1 MNTNFFK
8 IKKLSQFFLFNFKK
22 KMIFITFS
30 VLIIPFLDLLGI
42 GLIYPFLSLFF
53 NKDLNIDFFLFDFLK
68 NFAENERLIVY
79 SIFFISFIFFKNIF
93 QSFLIFKQLNV
104 VNEIHTSISK
114 RMFYNYSI
122 MPKLLMGNEFTA
134 RIMKNIINE
143 PKNFLKGIVMSIIN
157 ISTEMVIIIGG
168 VLYLIYINPTSLI
181 IISIFPVLFLIFQ
194 RSIKF
199 KASDWGKIIFN
210 EEQNRFKNLID
221 FFDTRDEFRA
231 SNREGVFSKVFDKS
245 SNLLKVTSSK
255 IQFFSLFP
263 KYVLEFLLVLV
274 MVALIFYYS
283 NSLEP
288 QEVIFTELSF
298 LILVILKL
306 LPSVNKLMILYKAI
320 REQKELFLNFFDLV
334 KKFESYNVSNKTNLE
349 KPFKKLIFKDVSF
362 SYKENNKVIK
372 NISFEIN
379 RGDKLGIFGSSGSG
393 KSSLLYLVTGLVQ
406 KDTGEIIYNN
416 RIESIYDCRWGTN
429 IAYLPQRTFL
439 FSGSIKENII
449 FGEEK
454 LDEER
459 LEKILEIVQLKD
471 FFEKNNKDVNTFLGN
486 KGSLISGGQS
496 QRLALARNL
505 YNQPEILVLDEAFSA
520 LDDITSNKIISE
532 LIKIDD
538 LTIILVSHNYNLLK
552 NFEKVFE
559 VSNNTLT
566 IKNF

>member
-93 QSFLIFKQLNV
+93 QSFLIYKQLNI

-134 RIMKNIINE
+134 RIMKNIVNE

-157 ISTEMVIIIGG
+157 ISTEIVIIIGG

-199 KASDWGKIIFN
+199 KASNWGKIIFN

-283 NSLEP
+283 KSLEP

-298 LILVILKL
+298 LVLVILKL

-349 KPFKKLIFKDVSF
+349 KPFKKLVFKDVSF

-393 KSSLLYLVTGLVQ
+393 KSSLLYLITGLVQ

>member
-30 VLIIPFLDLLGI
+30 VLIIPFLDILGI

-93 QSFLIFKQLNV
+93 QSFLIYKQLNI

-157 ISTEMVIIIGG
+157 ISTEIIIIIGG

-199 KASDWGKIIFN
+199 RASDWGKIIFN

-231 SNREGVFSKVFDKS
+231 SNREGIFSKVFDKS

-283 NSLEP
+283 KSLEP

-298 LILVILKL
+298 LVLVILKL

-320 REQKELFLNFFDLV
+320 REQKELFLNFFHLV

-393 KSSLLYLVTGLVQ
+393 KSSLLYLITGLVQ

>member
-1 MNTNFFK
+1 MYTNFYK

-22 KMIFITFS
+22 KIILITFS
-30 VLIIPFLDLLGI
+30 ILIIPFLDILGI

-68 NFAENERLIVY
+68 NFTENEILIVY

-93 QSFLIFKQLNV
+93 QLFLIYKQINI

-122 MPKLLMGNEFTA
+122 MPKLLMGSEFTA
-134 RIMKNIINE
+134 RVMKNIINE
-143 PKNFLKGIVMSIIN
+143 PKNFLKGIVMSIIS
-157 ISTEMVIIIGG
+157 ISTEIIIIIGG
-168 VLYLIYINPTSLI
+168 ILYLIYINPTSLI
-181 IISIFPVLFLIFQ
+181 IISIFPALFLIFQ
-194 RSIKF
+194 RSIKL
-199 KASDWGKIIFN
+199 KASNWGKIIFN

-221 FFDTRDEFRA
+221 FFDTRDEFRV
-231 SNREGVFSKVFDKS
+231 SNRESVFSKVFDKS
-245 SNLLKVTSSK
+245 SNLLKVTHSK
-255 IQFFSLFP
+255 TQFFTLFP
-263 KYVLEFLLVLV
+263 KYILEFLLVIV

-283 NSLEP
+283 KSLEP

-306 LPSVNKLMILYKAI
+306 LPSVNKLMILYKSI
-320 REQKELFLNFFDLV
+320 REQKELFVNFFDLV

-372 NISFEIN
+372 NINFEIN

-393 KSSLLYLVTGLVQ
+393 KSSLLYLITGLVQ
-406 KDTGEIIYNN
+406 NDTGEIIYNN
-416 RIESIYDCRWGTN
+416 KIESIYDCRWGRN
-429 IAYLPQRTFL
+429 IAYLPQRSFL

-454 LDEER
+454 LDIER
-459 LEKILEIVQLKD
+459 LEKVLEIVQLKD
-471 FFEKNNKDVNTFLGN
+471 FYEKNNKDVNTFLGN

-505 YNQPEILVLDEAFSA
+505 YNKPDILVLDEAFSA

-532 LIKIDD
+532 LIKIED
-538 LTIILVSHNYNLLK
+538 LTIVLVSHNYDLLK
-552 NFEKVFE
+552 NFQKVFE
-559 VSNNTLT
+559 ISNNTLNV
-566 IKNF
+566 KNI

>member
-30 VLIIPFLDLLGI
+30 VLIIPFLDILGI

-93 QSFLIFKQLNV
+93 QSFLIFKQLNI

-157 ISTEMVIIIGG
+157 ISTEIIIIIGG

-199 KASDWGKIIFN
+199 KASNWGKIIFN

-283 NSLEP
+283 KSLEP

-298 LILVILKL
+298 LVLVILKL

-349 KPFKKLIFKDVSF
+349 KPFKKLVFKDVSF

-393 KSSLLYLVTGLVQ
+393 KSSLLYLITGLVQ